1 MTDEKQPDLRWAPND
16 PAPTSRWRIWLIVG
30 LIAAGL
36 AVAVVLVLLLL
47 PRDGSPA
54 PEGSPSAS
62 PSATATAT
70 PTAEPTTEPEPSAT
84 PVTTPPPVAD
94 PTLDAFREQVRGY
107 LDDALTGLD
116 IASGMSGQ
124 DAAGVVETLQA
135 DAQRLSEIPP
145 PGSVSTAWEDALVN
159 YAQRLNDLRSAVDA
173 GGSTGQA
180 VDAARASSETLRTIV
195 GL

>member
-1 MTDEKQPDLRWAPND
+1 MTDDQQADLRWAPND

-70 PTAEPTTEPEPSAT
+70 PTAEPTTEPEPSMT
-84 PVTTPPPVAD
+84 PVTTPPPPVD
-94 PTLDAFREQVRGY
+94 PTVDAFRSQVTGY

-116 IASGMSGQ
+116 IVSETSGAEAS
-124 DAAGVVETLQA
+124 AVVDTLEA
-135 DAQRLSEIPP
+135 DLQRLSESAAPSSISARW
-145 PGSVSTAWEDALVN
+145 GDALRDYSDRLTDVREAIERGEDAV
-159 YAQRLNDLRSAVDA
+159 AAI
-173 GGSTGQA
+173 
-180 VDAARASSETLRTIV
+180 DAARDAVDELRDVV
-195 GL
+195 GP